1 MREIDPLL
9 LPALSKVIDP
19 ETGRD
24 LVAMG
29 LIYKAELMDGV
40 AQVVMTTTTQG
51 CPLAEMLRLG
61 VEAALSELPFVR
73 SAKVGLTWDPPWSA
87 ERIAPLS
94 L

>member
-29 LIYKAELMDGV
+29 LIYEAHLADGL

-61 VEAALSELPFVR
+61 VEVALSELSFVR
-73 SAKVGLTWDPPWSA
+73 SAKVSLTWDPPWSA

>member
-1 MREIDPLL
+1 MSEIDPLL
-9 LPALSKVIDP
+9 LPALRKVIDP

-29 LIYKAELMDGV
+29 LIYKAELADGA
-40 AQVVMTTTTQG
+40 AQVLMTTTTRG

-61 VEAALSELPFVR
+61 VEVALSELSFVR
-73 SAKVGLTWDPPWSA
+73 SAIVSLTWDPPWSA